1 MTRPVELLRQQAL
14 LMAQQKLTAQAA
26 RKAATKAATNVPVPT
41 AFLRDPAQLVG
52 HSGVALESAYLQ
64 DALQAARRDNPRL
77 TIGEFLAGGAAD
89 SLFHGI
95 VDSLLGPAAA
105 TMLRTTDPD
114 LYRQALVQAF
124 HDFRFGPTPYDGGI
138 AYSRHRYQIGRHVAL
153 PEELNVIPMN
163 APTGPDLHYPPY
175 GPLVTARGHRTI
187 GMVMASRAWGRDIPL
202 DARGVSLF
210 RALGLR
216 SRDVLHAWDYDP
228 DLLLS
233 EPQIAHMI
241 STGAA
246 PVYQFR
252 IVRGTPTAR
261 TADQARWE
269 LAARLEDDAFLEA
282 DDAELQRLWSHYG
295 SDTARETGDPTDLAE
310 RYARDPY
317 YRMSRDELFEM
328 ALRLP
333 GAWNVASRSYEWE
346 HGLPQRF
353 TKRMVGWA
361 RELRRHLDETVWT
374 SRLSMLTGAAEPAN
388 LQLLSPWEHARVDLH
403 AGRMFDGVTRV
414 DRYGNRAVPTLREVE
429 AYDDAARAADFPM
442 SGGGTLRGFPLSDTP
457 RADEPI
463 VAFDQFTLAE
473 LVGALHEDEWQKAL
487 RTAASQR
494 TGVRTEWNQLVDRL
508 NTHLVAYGMPAAL
521 HLPKI

>member
-1 MTRPVELLRQQAL
+1 MTRPVGLVQQQGLLT
-14 LMAQQKLTAQAA
+14 AQQKLTAQAA
-26 RKAATKAATNVPVPT
+26 KTSATRAVTPVPT
-41 AFLRDPAQLVG
+41 AFLRDPAQLVDR
-52 HSGVALESAYLQ
+52 SGVALESAYLQ
-64 DALQAARRDNPRL
+64 NLYQAARRDNPRL
-77 TIGEFLAGGAAD
+77 TTGEFLAGGAVD

-138 AYSRHRYQIGRHVAL
+138 AYSRYRYQIGHHVAL

-163 APTGPDLHYPPY
+163 APTGPDLHYPAY
-175 GPLVTARGHRTI
+175 GKLVTARGNRTI

-202 DARGVSLF
+202 DARGVTLF
-210 RALGLR
+210 RTLGLK
-216 SRDVLHAWDYDP
+216 SEDVLHAWDYDP

-241 STGAA
+241 TTGDS
-246 PVYQFR
+246 PVYHFKL
-252 IVRGTPTAR
+252 VREKVNDR
-261 TADQARWE
+261 TAEQARWE
-269 LAARLEDDAFLEA
+269 LAARLEDEAFIEA
-282 DDAELQRLWSHYG
+282 DDATLHRLWNHHG
-295 SDTARETGDPTDLAE
+295 SDTAGRTGDPTNLE
-310 RYARDPY
+310 TRYARDPY
-317 YRMSRDELFEM
+317 YRRSRDELFEM

-333 GAWNVASRSYEWE
+333 GAWNVRTRSREWE
-346 HGLPQRF
+346 HGLVQRF
-353 TKRMVGWA
+353 TKRMNDWA
-361 RELRRHLDETVWT
+361 HRLGNHLDETVWA

-414 DRYGNRAVPTLREVE
+414 DRYGNRAVPTLRDVA
-429 AYDDAARAADFPM
+429 AYDDAARAADSPLT
-442 SGGGTLRGFPLSDTP
+442 GGGTLRAFPLTDTP

-473 LVGALHEDEWQKAL
+473 LVGALHEDEWQKAVKT
-487 RTAASQR
+487 TAGQN
-494 TGVRTEWNQLVDRL
+494 THVRAEWNQLVDRL
-508 NTHLVAYGMPAAL
+508 NTHLAAYGMPAAL

>member
-1 MTRPVELLRQQAL
+1 MTRPVGLVQQQGL

-26 RKAATKAATNVPVPT
+26 KTAGEAVTTVPAPT
-41 AFLRDPAQLVG
+41 AFLRDPAQLVD
-52 HSGVALESAYLQ
+52 HSGIALESAYLQ
-64 DALQAARRDNPRL
+64 NLYQAARRDSPRL
-77 TIGEFLAGGAAD
+77 TTGEFLAGGAAD

-114 LYRQALVQAF
+114 LYRRALVQAF
-124 HDFRFGPTPYDGGI
+124 HDFRFSPTPYDGGI
-138 AYSRHRYQIGRHVAL
+138 AYSRYRYQVGHHVAL
-153 PEELNVIPMN
+153 PEELNVLPMN
-163 APTGPDLHYPPY
+163 TPTGPDLHYPPY
-175 GPLVTARGHRTI
+175 GPLVTARGHRTV

-202 DARGVSLF
+202 DARGVTLF
-210 RALGLR
+210 RALGLK

-252 IVRGTPTAR
+252 IVRGTPSAR
-261 TADQARWE
+261 TAAQARWE
-269 LAARLEDDAFLEA
+269 LAARLEDDALLEA
-282 DDAELQRLWSHYG
+282 DDAELQQLWSHYG
-295 SDTARETGDPTDLAE
+295 SDTARKTGDPTNLRT

-333 GAWNVASRSYEWE
+333 SGWNVAVRSYEWE

-361 RELRRHLDETVWT
+361 RELRRYLDEGVWT

-388 LQLLSPWEHARVDLH
+388 LQLLSPWAHARVDLH

-414 DRYGNRAVPTLREVE
+414 DRYGNRAVPTLAEVA

-442 SGGGTLRGFPLSDTP
+442 PGGGTLRPFPLTDTP

-463 VAFDQFTLAE
+463 VAFDQHTLAE
-473 LVGALHEDEWQKAL
+473 LVSALHEDEWQKAL
-487 RTAASQR
+487 KTAAGQN
-494 TGVRTEWNQLVDRL
+494 THVRADWNQLVDRL
-508 NTHLVAYGMPAAL
+508 NTHLAAYGMPAAL